1 MRILFYF
8 GLTDLNIL
16 KEGSISVLLVQLKFI
31 LNKELVGGEHMDAA
45 GADQTRLSG
54 AAEGKER
61 NLGKY
66 LCWE

>member
-8 GLTDLNIL
+8 RLMDLTIL

-31 LNKELVGGEHMDAA
+31 LNKVLVGGEHMGAA
-45 GADQTRLSG
+45 GIDQTRLSST
-54 AAEGKER
+54 AEGRER